1 MMQKSAKYW
10 IKKLELT
17 EHPEGGYFKEAYR
30 DDEVIKND
38 HLPSRFKSDR
48 NYSTA
53 IYYLLDGNNFSA
65 FHKIKSDEI
74 WHFYAGSSLII
85 YLFDK
90 DGNLKEFI
98 LGNNPEKDEHL
109 MAVIPKES
117 WFAAKVIDN
126 NSFSLIGCT
135 VAPGFHFDDFELGNR
150 ENLIRQYPEHS
161 SLIIELTRKK
171 VNLI

>member
-1 MMQKSAKYW
+1 MQKSAKYW

-17 EHPEGGYFKEAYR
+17 EHPEGGYYKEVYR
-30 DDEVIKND
+30 DDEVIKNE
-38 HLPSRFKSDR
+38 HLPSHFKGNR

-53 IYYLLDGNNFSA
+53 IYFLLDGNDFSA

-74 WHFYAGSSLII
+74 WHFYAGTSLII
-85 YLFDK
+85 YVIDK
-90 DGNLKEFI
+90 DGNIKKNV
-98 LGNNPEKDEHL
+98 LGNNPEKKEEL

-150 ENLIRQYPEHS
+150 ENMIRQYPEYS
-161 SLIIELTRKK
+161 SLIIELTRNHK
-171 VNLI
+171 ITQ

>member
-1 MMQKSAKYW
+1 MQKPANYW

-17 EHPEGGYFKEAYR
+17 KHPEGGYFKEVYR
-30 DDEVIKND
+30 DDEVIKDD
-38 HLPSRFKSDR
+38 HLPSRFKGDR

-74 WHFYAGSSLII
+74 WHFYAGTSLII
-85 YLFDK
+85 YVIDK
-90 DGNLKEFI
+90 DGNLKKI
-98 LGNNPEKDEHL
+98 VLGNNPEKDEHL
-109 MAVIPKES
+109 MAVIPKKS